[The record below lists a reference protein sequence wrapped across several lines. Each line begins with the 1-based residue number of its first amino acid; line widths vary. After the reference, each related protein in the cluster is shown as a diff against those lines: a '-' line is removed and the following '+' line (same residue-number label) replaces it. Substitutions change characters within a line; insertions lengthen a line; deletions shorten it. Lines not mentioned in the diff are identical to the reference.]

1 MKPCLGDVAVYGS
14 YLSTEG
20 VQTKLLTREVEA
32 DTHDRFGQKG
42 PRFEPTRSRFDPQD
56 EMDTTSNTEGSIV
69 TSQVTD
75 CNYGDDHAADVED
88 VGYPIRTGSFGDRET
103 LVGRCHVL
111 LLPTK
116 RVCGSVGDL
125 DRNVV
130 RRDKR
135 DCIFLK
141 GDK

>member
-1 MKPCLGDVAVYGS
+1 MQKSTEPCLIKVQKSPKPCLGGTV
-14 YLSTEG
+14 L
-20 VQTKLLTREVEA
+20 
-32 DTHDRFGQKG
+32 HD
-42 PRFEPTRSRFDPQD
+42 
-56 EMDTTSNTEGSIV
+56 
-69 TSQVTD
+69 TD
-75 CNYGDDHAADVED
+75 CNYVDDHAADVED

>member
-1 MKPCLGDVAVYGS
+1 MIDLDIKDRDSNQQDAYK
-14 YLSTEG
+14 TRWI
-20 VQTKLLTREVEA
+20 LLVIPRGRSSL
-32 DTHDRFGQKG
+32 HD
-42 PRFEPTRSRFDPQD
+42 
-56 EMDTTSNTEGSIV
+56 
-69 TSQVTD
+69 TD
-75 CNYGDDHAADVED
+75 CNYVDDHAADVED

-103 LVGRCHVL
+103 LVGSGVQGNTTTLATQQQQQRQIDIGDPAMS

>member
-1 MKPCLGDVAVYGS
+1 MIDLDKKDQDS
-14 YLSTEG
+14 NQQDQDSTHK
-20 VQTKLLTREVEA
+20 TRWILLVIPRGRSSL
-32 DTHDRFGQKG
+32 HD
-42 PRFEPTRSRFDPQD
+42 
-56 EMDTTSNTEGSIV
+56 
-69 TSQVTD
+69 TD
-75 CNYGDDHAADVED
+75 CNYVDDHAADVED

-130 RRDKR
+130 RRVER
-135 DCIFLK
+135 R
-141 GDK
+141 